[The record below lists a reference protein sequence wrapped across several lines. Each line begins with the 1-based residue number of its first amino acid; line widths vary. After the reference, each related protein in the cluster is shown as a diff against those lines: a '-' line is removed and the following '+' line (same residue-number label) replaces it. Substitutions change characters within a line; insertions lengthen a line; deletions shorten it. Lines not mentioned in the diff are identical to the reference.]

1 MRDAKPWRWS
11 NVTQRYTEAA
21 GRGGM
26 TDSAR
31 QNLIA
36 RRNGERNLPNLPK
49 SFVKS
54 DTKPKQG
61 KDNLW

>member
-1 MRDAKPWRWS
+1 
-11 NVTQRYTEAA
+11 
-21 GRGGM
+21 M
-26 TDSAR
+26 TDSTR

-36 RRNGERNLPNLPK
+36 RRTGERNLPNLPK